1 MDLNK
6 CLFFKDAC
14 FMEECVCEVKDS
26 SFDCAVTDFL
36 GRWLGQEPSEKET
49 EEEREQREQGETD
62 KL

>member
-1 MDLNK
+1 
-6 CLFFKDAC
+6 
-14 FMEECVCEVKDS
+14 MEECVCEVKDS

-36 GRWLGQEPSEKET
+36 GWWLGQEPSEKET